1 MIQSRG
7 DIFTATRI
15 VIKAGTS
22 VVSTPDGYP
31 SLSRIANI
39 VENAARLAKEGKQVL
54 IVTSGTPPSGIY
66 MVKYRSDALIDFQVL
81 LVWVSRD
88 FQDKASCTGLCLIC
102 CQRKSKPI
110 QCLLTTCLKT

>member
-1 MIQSRG
+1 MIQSRS
-7 DIFTATRI
+7 DIFTASRI

-54 IVTSGTPPSGIY
+54 IVTSGNNLHYNDLKHMLCAPVEMLGAVGVGKQRLSRQGI
-66 MVKYRSDALIDFQVL
+66 MHRTVSDL
-81 LVWVSRD
+81 L
-88 FQDKASCTGLCLIC
+88 
-102 CQRKSKPI
+102 SK
-110 QCLLTTCLKT
+110 KE